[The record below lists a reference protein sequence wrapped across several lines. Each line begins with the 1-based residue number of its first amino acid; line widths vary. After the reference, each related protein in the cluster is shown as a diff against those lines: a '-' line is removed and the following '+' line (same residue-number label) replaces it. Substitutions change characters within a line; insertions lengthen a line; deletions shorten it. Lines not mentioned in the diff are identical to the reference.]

1 MKIFAIS
8 DLHLSTVEPK
18 PMDIFGGNWDDY
30 WQKIECDWQQK
41 VSDDDIVLIPGDTSW
56 AMRMCDAMP
65 DLEMIAKLKGKKVL
79 LRGNHDYWWNTI
91 GKVRGALPEGMFAIQ
106 NDCIRFDNLLICGSR
121 GWTCPDRGT
130 LDEQDQK
137 IYLREAERIKLSFE
151 QMAKMRQEGDKVVCM
166 MHFPPFNVRREDSE
180 YTKLIIKYDIDAV
193 VYGHLHGKDCRA
205 DLVVEKFGTKFYLTS
220 TDLVGHKLTEI
231 NL

>member
-8 DLHLSTVEPK
+8 DLHLSTVDPK

-30 WQKIECDWQQK
+30 WQKIEQDWQQK

-56 AMRMCDAMP
+56 AMHISDALP
-65 DLEMIAKLKGKKVL
+65 DLQLISKLKGKKVL

-91 GKVRGALPEGMFAIQ
+91 GKVRDSLPEGMYAVQ
-106 NDCIRFDNLLICGSR
+106 NDCLRFGKYLICGSR
-121 GWTCPDRGT
+121 GWTCPDKGE
-130 LDEQDQK
+130 LNEQDKK
-137 IYLREAERIKLSFE
+137 IYFREAERLKLSFE
-151 QMAKMRQEGDKVVCM
+151 QMSKMRQDGDVVVCM

-180 YTKLIIKYDIDAV
+180 YTKLLIRYNVDTV

-205 DLVVEKFGTKFYLTS
+205 DLIVEKFGIKFYLTS
-220 TDLVGHKLTEI
+220 TDLVQHQLTQI
-231 NL
+231 Y